1 MYLSGSGCD
10 ISSLGSAYNLK
21 LNSITIF
28 SYLGLFLLDLQG
40 KNFCV
45 YEGLLKK
52 EGGGNKKT
60 PRVPNSGSGLI

>member
-40 KNFCV
+40 KTFCV

-52 EGGGNKKT
+52 EGGG
-60 PRVPNSGSGLI
+60 